1 MRTLRR
7 SSLACFLVLVSL
19 SACSSGDGG
28 EQLPVNVIDF
38 TDGGTAESCVQPSF
52 PDSQPDLSIFNP
64 PYFLL
69 TTSRAQESTS
79 GQAQVRPGDTIEAK
93 IPVNS
98 ATRRVLVELTSVWD
112 RSAPIATAELETNG
126 NEMLD
131 FIVVPEGAPRGRFYM
146 RLTLCGADC
155 REQQIV
161 FETQS
166 CADLP
171 DSECGPNAPYVRSVI
186 ENGEVVRTDPTCVD
200 LGDEPMIGSGTVLIQ

>member
-1 MRTLRR
+1 M
-7 SSLACFLVLVSL
+7 VLVSL
-19 SACSSGDGG
+19 VACSSGEDG

-69 TTSRAQESTS
+69 TTTRAQESTS

-98 ATRRVLVELTSVWD
+98 PTRRVLVELTSVWD

-126 NEMLD
+126 NETLD
-131 FIVVPEGAPRGRFYM
+131 FIVVPDGAQRGRFYM

-161 FETQS
+161 FETQP
-166 CADLP
+166 CVDLP
-171 DSECGPNAPYVRSVI
+171 DSECGPNVPYVRSLI